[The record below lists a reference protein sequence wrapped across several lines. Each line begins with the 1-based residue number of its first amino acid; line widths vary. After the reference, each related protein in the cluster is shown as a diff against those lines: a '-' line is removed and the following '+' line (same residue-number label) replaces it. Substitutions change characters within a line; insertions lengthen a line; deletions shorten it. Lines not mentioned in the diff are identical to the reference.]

1 MQMRQVLLVGA
12 ALLTTLGSVVCL
24 EDFTFYALT
33 LQWPPSACDPV
44 PPGQHCIDHI
54 PERFTIHGLWPQR
67 KDASPLHR
75 GDAECNDNHFSTKN
89 IENILKKKSFY
100 TNLKEDWPNLY
111 GQGQGA
117 GDSELWSIEW
127 NQHGICSDLQN
138 EPLRYFKCALDLFND
153 RRFRNLRQ
161 DVGIEVGK
169 SYTLEE
175 IQQKLKGKY
184 GANPQIACNK
194 KNQVWEIRF
203 CYKRVEGREPV
214 DLEDCPKLSD
224 RNYKCDKNKVHL
236 PPAPALREVH
246 SEL

>member
-1 MQMRQVLLVGA
+1 MRQVLLVGA
-12 ALLTTLGSVVCL
+12 ALLTTLGSVVSL
-24 EDFTFYALT
+24 QDFTFYALT

-67 KDASPLHR
+67 KDASPLHPR
-75 GDAECNDNHFSTKN
+75 DAECNDNHFSTKN

-111 GQGQGA
+111 GQGQGQGA
-117 GDSELWSIEW
+117 
-127 NQHGICSDLQN
+127 
-138 EPLRYFKCALDLFND
+138 
-153 RRFRNLRQ
+153 

-175 IQQKLKGKY
+175 IEQKLKGKY

-224 RNYKCDKNKVHL
+224 RKYPCDKNKVHL
-236 PPAPALREVH
+236 PPAPAPALREVH